1 MTTTTQNQEAKKRPT
16 KRLVQEKAF
25 YRTDAQGRQIRQVE
39 MVEITRGWD
48 EIGRESGNPYISWAH
63 TTVPI
68 FPDVDGKITLR
79 TFEINYENGQ

>member
-1 MTTTTQNQEAKKRPT
+1 MTDTQNTEMKRPT

-25 YRTDAQGRQIRQVE
+25 YKTDGSGRQVRQTE

-48 EIGRESGNPYISWAH
+48 EVGRENGTPYISWAN
-63 TTVPI
+63 TTQPI

-79 TFEINYENGQ
+79 TFDIKYDD